1 MSTHSRHY
9 QGKHPLTGNW
19 TSRSNWTV
27 DINQKTQ
34 LTNHQNSDARITQR
48 KAKGKRKLE
57 RKRWIDA
64 AGTESTTSERTTRE
78 FKRNWQACAPSLYS
92 LPSVWR
98 GSGLGRWGR
107 TRTESKGRWGT
118 EDGER
123 QETENGGRRKT
134 ERDEQ
139 EDGLWR
145 RQDGW
150 RQLNELRH
158 PPSFRPSSNLT
169 IRHLPPLTTSLYS
182 FCTPNNIKTTLVV
195 HPVVH
200 PGRQTF
206 IHNLRTEYRWTELAS
221 TNLQI
226 LCVSRLVMDY
236 NMNQI

>member
-1 MSTHSRHY
+1 MQPTQSPQRVRER
-9 QGKHPLTGNW
+9 QGNSNETGG
-19 TSRSNWTV
+19 RV
-27 DINQKTQ
+27 
-34 LTNHQNSDARITQR
+34 L
-48 KAKGKRKLE
+48 
-57 RKRWIDA
+57 
-64 AGTESTTSERTTRE
+64 
-78 FKRNWQACAPSLYS
+78 

-118 EDGER
+118 EDGEG

-134 ERDEQ
+134 ERDEL

-169 IRHLPPLTTSLYS
+169 IGQLPPLTTSLYS
-182 FCTPNNIKTTLVV
+182 SAPPTTSKLVV
-195 HPVVH
+195 HP
-200 PGRQTF
+200 GKTF
-206 IHNLRTEYRWTELAS
+206 IHNLRTEYGWTELAS

-226 LCVSRLVMDY
+226 LCVSRLVM
-236 NMNQI
+236 N

>member
-1 MSTHSRHY
+1 MQPTQSPQRVRER
-9 QGKHPLTGNW
+9 QGNSNETGG
-19 TSRSNWTV
+19 RV
-27 DINQKTQ
+27 
-34 LTNHQNSDARITQR
+34 L
-48 KAKGKRKLE
+48 
-57 RKRWIDA
+57 
-64 AGTESTTSERTTRE
+64 
-78 FKRNWQACAPSLYS
+78 

-118 EDGER
+118 EDGEG

-169 IRHLPPLTTSLYS
+169 IGQLPPLTTSLYS
-182 FCTPNNIKTTLVV
+182 SAPPTTSKLVV

-200 PGRQTF
+200 PGRQNINPQPPHRVWMDRAC
-206 IHNLRTEYRWTELAS
+206 IHKPPDFVRQQISYELNYQQQESGWHAARVASWLYYEPNLGIWM
-221 TNLQI
+221 I
-226 LCVSRLVMDY
+226 LCLHGWKHVMISNRSFDGW
-236 NMNQI
+236 